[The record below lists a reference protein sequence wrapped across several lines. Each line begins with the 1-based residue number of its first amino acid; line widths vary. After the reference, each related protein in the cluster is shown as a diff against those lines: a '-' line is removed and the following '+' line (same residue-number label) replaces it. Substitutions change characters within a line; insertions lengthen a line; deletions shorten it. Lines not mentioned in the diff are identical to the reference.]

1 VSNAK
6 KPADHKR
13 KGAVDQLRAEAA
25 NIPGISETEDRKLV
39 IVGRIAEV
47 TVTTLN
53 MLDWDAEVP
62 GFLREGDYLAAIC
75 GMVSPEDAAR
85 LRASKPTLGAMMT
98 AIYAPDDESGE
109 ASPGESQAS

>member
-1 VSNAK
+1 VSPAK

-13 KGAVDQLRAEAA
+13 KGAADQLRDEAA
-25 NIPGISETEDRKLV
+25 NIPGIAETQDKSLV
-39 IVGRIAEV
+39 IVGRLGEV

-62 GFLREGDYLAAIC
+62 SALREGDYLTAIC
-75 GMVSPEDAAR
+75 GMISPEDAAR

-98 AIYAPDDESGE
+98 AVYAPDPATGE